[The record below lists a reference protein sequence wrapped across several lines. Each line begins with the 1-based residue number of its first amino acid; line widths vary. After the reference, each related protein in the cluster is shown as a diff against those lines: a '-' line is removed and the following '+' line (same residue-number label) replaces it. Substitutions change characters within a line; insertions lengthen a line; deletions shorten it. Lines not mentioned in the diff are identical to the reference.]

1 MNYLSFK
8 DQFFELACFTTN
20 QVYASMPDFD
30 RNNLVRWTKKG
41 LVIRLRQGLYTFP
54 EYKKMS
60 GFTFFF
66 ANRMYR
72 PSYISLHSAL
82 AFYGL
87 IPEAIV
93 QITSVSALKTMQF
106 ENQFGNF
113 IYKSMRNDLMFGY
126 EPKLLPD
133 NRSMLIATPEK
144 ALLDLLYLYPFY
156 NSPEEMENLRLDENV
171 ISESIN
177 INIINDYTTQFG
189 SKELAKRVEILKKTY
204 QL

>member
-8 DQFFELACFTTN
+8 NQFFELTCFTTN
-20 QVYASMPDFD
+20 QVYGSIPDFD

-41 LVIRLRQGLYTFP
+41 LIIRLRQGLYTFP
-54 EYKKMS
+54 DYRQMS

-106 ENQFGNF
+106 DNQFGTF
-113 IYKSMRNDLMFGY
+113 IYKSLRNDLMFGY
-126 EPKLLPD
+126 VPKLLPD

-144 ALLDLLYLYPFY
+144 AILDLLYLYPFY

-171 ISESIN
+171 FSESIN
-177 INIINDYTTQFG
+177 INILNDYTRQFG